1 MLCLAVNLTTVL
13 AGTTM
18 NITDVEATADGDT
31 TATIPHGLGA
41 APEVVIL
48 TGLQVEAETLSQW
61 AATTINATN
70 VVLTKQTDAGSG
82 VAGAQLRCIAMLPH
96 SIIQ

>member
-1 MLCLAVNLTTVL
+1 MAVNLTTVL

-18 NITDVEATADGDT
+18 SIVDVEATADADD

-41 APEVVIL
+41 APLVVIL
-48 TGLQVEAETLSQW
+48 TGLQPEAETLSDW
-61 AATTINATN
+61 VASTINGTN
-70 VVLTKQTDAGSG
+70 VILTKQTDANSG
-82 VAGAQLRCIAMLPH
+82 VAGAQVRMIAMLPH